1 MHKILL
7 VEDDAVIRQQVKKML
22 EQWGFEVI
30 AVEDF
35 MQVLTIFVKE
45 EPHLVLMDI
54 GLPLFNGYHWCQ
66 EIRKISKV
74 PIMFLSSR
82 DQAMDIVMAINMG
95 GDDFV
100 TKPFDNNVLLA
111 KVQGLLRRSYEFGT
125 DQSLLEY
132 HGVILNLKSM
142 DMMYGGEVITLT
154 KNEFQILRVLFEH
167 SGSIVSRDDLMKEL
181 WNSDFFIDDNTLSVN
196 IARLRK
202 KLEDAGL
209 KNFIETKKGIGYR
222 LINGTSE

>member
-7 VEDDAVIRQQVKKML
+7 VEDDEIIRQQVKKML
-22 EQWGFEVI
+22 EQWGFEVV

-35 MQVLTIFVKE
+35 MDVLGLFVKT

-95 GDDFV
+95 ADDFV

-125 DQSLLEY
+125 DQSLLE
-132 HGVILNLKSM
+132 HRGAILNLKSM
-142 DMMYGGEVITLT
+142 DLVYEGELLSLT

-167 SGSIVSRDDLMKEL
+167 SGEIVARDDLMREL

-196 IARLRK
+196 VARLRK
-202 KLEDAGL
+202 KLEEVGL
-209 KNFIETKKGIGYR
+209 VNFIETKKGIGYG
-222 LINGTSE
+222 LTNA

>member
-7 VEDDAVIRQQVKKML
+7 VEDDEIIRQQVKKML
-22 EQWGFEVI
+22 EQWGFEVV

-35 MQVLTIFVKE
+35 MDVLGLFVKSD
-45 EPHLVLMDI
+45 PHLVLMDI

-95 GDDFV
+95 ADDFV

-125 DQSLLEY
+125 DQSLLE
-132 HGVILNLKSM
+132 HRGAILNLKSM
-142 DMMYGGEVITLT
+142 DLVYEGEVLSLT

-167 SGSIVSRDDLMKEL
+167 SGEIVARDDLMREL

-196 IARLRK
+196 VARLRK
-202 KLEDAGL
+202 KLEEVGL
-209 KNFIETKKGIGYR
+209 VNFIETKKGIGYG
-222 LINGTSE
+222 LTNA